1 MLAALGACP
10 LIPTS
15 VTCQN
20 GLQAVQEMDS
30 VFSTAPAAI
39 QARFQSAHDTIMS
52 QYQSYSWY
60 TCYVE
65 LYNGEV
71 CALGEQA
78 TALMNQIQSALGQS
92 GTPSPSSGGFDLSSL
107 VGLPGLLIGGVVLFL
122 VLERKL

>member
-1 MLAALGACP
+1 MLAALDACP

-30 VFSTAPAAI
+30 VFSTAPAAV
-39 QARFQSAHDTIMS
+39 QARFQSAHDAIMT

-78 TALMNQIQSALGQS
+78 TALMNQMQSAMGQS
-92 GTPSPSSGGFDLSSL
+92 GTPSPSSSGFDLSSL